1 MSPMTHVHTAII
13 KKNEKKVL
21 VRGLSLKNL
30 LGLNIDIKN
39 ACLFTSKVK

>member
-1 MSPMTHVHTAII
+1 MTHVHTAVTQ
-13 KKNEKKVL
+13 KNENKVF

-39 ACLFTSKVK
+39 ACMFTSMVKEGD